1 MLQDGNT
8 NLYKEIKRIKTGVMK
23 MFYIRYGNG
32 CPTLTLL
39 KKTWVVCFKQ
49 FFGES
54 IIWNKLL
61 VKELSQKE
69 HRAQIMKYYT

>member
-1 MLQDGNT
+1 
-8 NLYKEIKRIKTGVMK
+8 

-49 FFGES
+49 IFGES